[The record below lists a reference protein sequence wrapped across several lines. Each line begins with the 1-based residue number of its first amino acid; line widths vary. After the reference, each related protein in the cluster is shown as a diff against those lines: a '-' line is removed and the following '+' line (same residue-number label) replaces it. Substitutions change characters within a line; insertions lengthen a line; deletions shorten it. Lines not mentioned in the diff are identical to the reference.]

1 MTSAD
6 IAIQDVFTMRSG
18 SLSVPA
24 RIRICGHRLVKRRV
38 PTVRKTALF
47 SAALASLA
55 ALAPLQA
62 QHLNVKPAGRHWQAV
77 ILPSADTLRFTIW
90 VPQGLGTS
98 NGAAKVPLLLATHF
112 GGRVTPY
119 MGGAYMDMLVVQ
131 ALADLGAVIVAPDAH
146 STTGWSPDDEQR
158 LIWLVKEMMRIY
170 PIDPAKVAM
179 TGFSAGG
186 RQAWYIANRNQD
198 LFTAVIP
205 VAAPIRE
212 LPPNPW
218 KIPAFVVHSTADERV
233 VVGPVKE
240 YVAAQRAAG
249 APMEIH
255 LVDGIS
261 HNRTSDFAEALSHAI
276 PWLER
281 VW

>member
-1 MTSAD
+1 MT
-6 IAIQDVFTMRSG
+6 
-18 SLSVPA
+18 
-24 RIRICGHRLVKRRV
+24 
-38 PTVRKTALF
+38 KTTLL

-55 ALAPLQA
+55 ALVPLPA
-62 QHLNVKPAGRHWQAV
+62 QQLNVKPAGRHWQAV
-77 ILPSADTLRFTIW
+77 VLPGADTLRFTIW
-90 VPQGLGTS
+90 VPPRGLDQGTAHEPNAGRPR
-98 NGAAKVPLLLATHF
+98 VPLVLATHF

-119 MGGAYMDMLVVQ
+119 MGGEYMDMLVVP
-131 ALADLGAVIVAPDAH
+131 ALADLGAVIVAPDAR
-146 STTGWSPDDEQR
+146 STDGWSPDDEQR

-170 PIDPAKVAM
+170 PIDPARVAM

-186 RQAWYIANRNQD
+186 RQASYIANRHQN
-198 LFTAVIP
+198 LFTALIP

-218 KIPAFVVHSTADERV
+218 KIPVFVVHSTADERV
-233 VVGPVKE
+233 AVGPSKE
-240 YVAAQRAAG
+240 YITAQRAAG

-261 HNRTSDFAEALSHAI
+261 HNRTSQFAEPLSHAI

-281 VW
+281 IW